1 MDVNEFYLPFMVYF
15 SVTRN
20 MKIYKVI
27 EKNFERIYK
36 VIEKNFEQI
45 RPFSFSPE
53 VKVWRVEAVLDH
65 PFKYQFCNYY
75 AV

>member
-1 MDVNEFYLPFMVYF
+1 MDVNEFHLPFMVYF

-36 VIEKNFEQI
+36 VIEKNFVQI
-45 RPFSFSPE
+45 DLSVFLQKWKLE
-53 VKVWRVEAVLDH
+53 G
-65 PFKYQFCNYY
+65 
-75 AV
+75 